1 MAAMNT
7 IKTND
12 TVYCWF
18 YVIGDNGT
26 SMRCAPHVVNTS
38 EAPEKILAS
47 VLSKMELGE
56 QRYVVFSSVQG
67 TGKIAT
73 FGEYGFKHR
82 DKVFLIPAER
92 EAMYHENLA
101 MIRSRE
107 PESCA

>member
-1 MAAMNT
+1 MT

-18 YVIGDNGT
+18 YVIGDDGM
-26 SMRCAPHVVNTS
+26 SMRCVPHVVYTS
-38 EAPEKILAS
+38 DAPEKILAS
-47 VLSKMELGE
+47 VLSKMGLGD
-56 QRYVVFSSVQG
+56 QRYVVFSNIPETS
-67 TGKIAT
+67 KITT

-92 EAMYHENLA
+92 ESMYHENLA